1 MPERPPWG
9 ACRITGCGH
18 APAGHEAVVIRPVC
32 IDPGNRVLFEGTL
45 GACQHPGCPCP
56 MYDRATVHRCP
67 PDDGDPT
74 PCCGLTPFE
83 VSRYDRLTLDAEKVT
98 CRG

>member
-1 MPERPPWG
+1 M
-9 ACRITGCGH
+9 TVCGH
-18 APAGHEAVVIRPVC
+18 APAEHEAVVIRPVS

-45 GACQHPGCPCP
+45 GACQHPGCPCR

-67 PDDGDPT
+67 PGESGRM
-74 PCCGLTPFE
+74 PCCGLTPAE
-83 VSRYDRLTLDAEKVT
+83 VSRHDRLTLDAEKVT